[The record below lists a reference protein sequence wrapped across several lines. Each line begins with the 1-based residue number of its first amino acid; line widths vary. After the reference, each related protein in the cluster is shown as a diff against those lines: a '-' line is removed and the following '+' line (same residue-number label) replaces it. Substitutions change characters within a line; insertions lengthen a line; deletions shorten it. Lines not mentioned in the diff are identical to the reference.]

1 MAAFSLVKWY
11 LDCVTK
17 QGDTVILYCADLRW
31 RGVRARYSSSLV
43 ALDGEVAT
51 QSSMSSYNLTTGGQ
65 QISVDFPKLGV
76 SGRWESRAAPV
87 RASIYRD
94 AAGEVDWHCLQPAS
108 AVTVRV
114 GDRELT
120 GLGYAECLTLTLP
133 PWQLPL
139 HELRWG
145 RFVSAE
151 DSLAWIDW
159 RGPHSMSL
167 AIHNGRMMDAITVSD
182 SEVATDDSTL
192 RLADTFTLRAGTLGS
207 TVLPGAGLLARLL
220 PSSLRN
226 IDERKWRSRATLAT
240 PKGESAGWA
249 IHEVVLWNC

>member
-11 LDCVTK
+11 LDCVTE

-31 RGVRARYSSSLV
+31 RGVHARYSSSLV
-43 ALDGEVAT
+43 ALDGAVAT
-51 QSSMSSYNLTTGGQ
+51 QSSMSSYDLNVGER
-65 QISVDFPKLGV
+65 QIAVELPKLGV
-76 SGRWESRAAPV
+76 SGRWESRVAPV
-87 RASIYRD
+87 RASLYRD
-94 AAGEVDWHCLQPAS
+94 AAGEVDWHCIQPAS
-108 AVTVRV
+108 DVTVRV

-159 RGPHSMSL
+159 RGPHSTRI
-167 AIHNGRMMDAITVSD
+167 AVHNGRVTDVMNLSE
-182 SEVATDDSTL
+182 SEVTTEDSTV
-192 RLADTFTLRAGTLGS
+192 RLADTFTLRDGTLGS
-207 TVLPGAGLLARLL
+207 TVLPGAGLLAKLL